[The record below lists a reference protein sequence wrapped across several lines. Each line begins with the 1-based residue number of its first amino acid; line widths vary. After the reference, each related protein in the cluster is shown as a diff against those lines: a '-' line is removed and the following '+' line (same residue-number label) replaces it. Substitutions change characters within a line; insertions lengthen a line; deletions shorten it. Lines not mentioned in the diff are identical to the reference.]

1 MIPCWTAVVL
11 IENCTEFR
19 PTSSAVGC
27 FPPPPPP
34 AHLLPPPAPRGAADG
49 APPWRRGEPGC
60 GPEDGWGLP
69 RWRLRQ
75 QGRRV
80 GGLREPTDQ
89 RLGVHP
95 HDSGSD
101 GRDSGA
107 LHHVPG
113 GLREGSLFSFPE
125 PEVHQFSQD
134 GWSNSFMDGAVF
146 SPQRTALQKSRPT
159 NLYLSSICHRL
170 G

>member
-1 MIPCWTAVVL
+1 MDDMIPCWTAVVL

-113 GLREGSLFSFPE
+113 GLREDTDAEFESR
-125 PEVHQFSQD
+125 SQ
-134 GWSNSFMDGAVF
+134 
-146 SPQRTALQKSRPT
+146 SPVYKHLWRPQED
-159 NLYLSSICHRL
+159 HAH
-170 G
+170 